1 MLTSFVMNF
10 NKIFGKNITSDDI
23 KSDPPPPPPQAQH
36 SLETVYF
43 LKHILRES
51 MGFLNE
57 TSITV
62 FAKSAIFHSK

>member
-23 KSDPPPPPPQAQH
+23 KSDTPPPPPQAQH